1 MNTPAHAVAPLVDE
15 ADALNRHL
23 PHYPADPSRFVFDAS
38 VTEIFPRMAMLSIP
52 LYEEAHTMH
61 VRMLRD
67 WLEEPQVKVLDVGAS
82 RGRFIDHIVA
92 QHGETRLGPQ
102 TAEGGGIEITALD
115 ISQPMCDAL
124 QARYPQVDVRRQ
136 DLTDPTFLYGSI
148 EQYDIIC
155 AYYVLQFLH
164 PAYQVSVLR
173 RLMSLLKPGGV
184 LIIGQKSAHGGR
196 LGNLGH
202 DCYIE
207 WRMANGYSRAEIE
220 AKTRAL
226 AGSMWPMDESQVHM
240 VLKEQ
245 AREIFETTRVGVFN
259 TLMARK

>member
-1 MNTPAHAVAPLVDE
+1 MTTTVHAATPLVDE
-15 ADALNRHL
+15 ADALTRHL

-38 VTEIFPRMAMLSIP
+38 VTEVFDSMAMRSIP

-67 WLEEPQVKVLDVGAS
+67 WLQEPIVKVLDVGAS

-92 QHGETRLGPQ
+92 QHGAGRLGPQ
-102 TAEGGGIEITALD
+102 TATGGGIEITALD
-115 ISQPMCDAL
+115 ISQPMCDVL
-124 QARYPQVDVRRQ
+124 QARYPQVDVRQQ
-136 DLTDPTFLYGSI
+136 DLATPEFLYGPI
-148 EQYDIIC
+148 AQYDIIC

-173 RLMSLLKPGGV
+173 RLMALLKTGGV

-202 DCYIE
+202 DYYIE

-220 AKTRAL
+220 AKTHAL
-226 AGSMWPMDESQVHM
+226 AGSMWPMDESLVTL